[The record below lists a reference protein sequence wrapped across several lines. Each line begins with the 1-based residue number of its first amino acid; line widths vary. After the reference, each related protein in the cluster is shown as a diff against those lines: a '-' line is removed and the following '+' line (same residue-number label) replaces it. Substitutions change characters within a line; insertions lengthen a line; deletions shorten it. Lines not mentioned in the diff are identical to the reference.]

1 MSFSMKPRSNALRNG
16 KRKKIKIPRLPIRK
30 ILVPIDFSPHSN
42 EVMKYASAIAKAFN
56 ATIILMHVVDSATY
70 SVTDTFNVVDRRR
83 PLETI
88 ARTLLDNWA
97 EQINGGVSVQP
108 YLATGFAYQEIL
120 KKTEKDQVDL
130 IVMGTH
136 GRTGLGHFLLG
147 SVTEKVV
154 RMAPCPVLT
163 VRLNDQAPKATA
175 QQIKRREKNR
185 AAL

>member
-1 MSFSMKPRSNALRNG
+1 MFFSMKSRSNAVRNG
-16 KRKKIKIPRLPIRK
+16 KRKKIKIPRVPIRK

-42 EVMKYASAIAKAFN
+42 QVMKYASVIAQAFN
-56 ATIILMHVVDSATY
+56 ATIILMHVVDSASY

-88 ARTLLDNWA
+88 ARALLDNSA
-97 EQINGGVSVQP
+97 EQINGGIRVQP

-120 KKTEKDQVDL
+120 NKTRKDRVDL

-163 VRLNDQAPKATA
+163 VRLSEKGLTATP
-175 QQIKRREKNR
+175 
-185 AAL
+185 LS